1 MGAKEGCQ
9 MLFFKQKDADYG
21 FKNGYLRRL
30 IISYVFLIF
39 LPVFFVGNMLFNYFS
54 STIDEEVG
62 KSVNELLEQ
71 TSEIIDGIISDTRD
85 IYFQMSLNQ
94 IATELVQKPAEYFN
108 TYDGIQRSRDIID
121 VFNNLTETNKYID
134 SLYIYIDN
142 SRKVITSSNGI
153 IDYEQMP
160 FRDWIDVPIG
170 NGKQVEWIAVK
181 SKDIF
186 QNTVKY
192 YYSFRG
198 QFLRISI
205 PRDMILVNLNVD
217 AVNARISRLK
227 IRETG
232 YVVVT
237 DENGR
242 MLFHKDKKYILG
254 DLESIC
260 DKKEIFSRKKGYYID
275 KIDNRETMVVYTT
288 IEQLGWKEIALIP
301 MSEIT
306 GKIDV
311 IKRITFN
318 VTFFVGIIAILLSIF
333 ISGRIYKP
341 LRVLVKGMKKAE
353 TGDLTVR
360 INDRRKDEFGYLYR
374 IFNNMLVKINEL
386 VFDVYKL
393 KLLNKDAELKAL
405 QAQINPHFQYNT
417 LNSMYCMAKNKGLNQ
432 LSSMIYKLS
441 EYFRISFKP
450 QSEEIEI
457 REEINQI
464 RLYIDIMTIRY
475 VDKFETDIFID
486 EKLYEYKTIKYII
499 QPLVENAF
507 HHGMKK
513 RKEKFK
519 LTVHGVCNE
528 ERVRFEVS
536 DNGIGITA
544 EKMQSV
550 KRSLDTQSPEIENFA
565 LRNIS
570 SRIKLLYGEEFG
582 LQIESQQDKGTRVT
596 VTIPLRKI

>member
-1 MGAKEGCQ
+1 M
-9 MLFFKQKDADYG
+9 MFFKQKDADYG

-39 LPVFFVGNMLFNYFS
+39 LPVFFVGSMLFNYFRS
-54 STIDEEVG
+54 AIDEEVS

-71 TSEIIDGIISDTRD
+71 TSEIIDGIISDTRN

-108 TYDGIQRSRDIID
+108 TYDGIQRVRDIID
-121 VFNNLTETNKYID
+121 VFNNLTETNKYMD

-142 SRKVITSSNGI
+142 CKKVITSSNGI

-160 FRDWIDVPIG
+160 FRDWIDDPIDD
-170 NGKQVEWIAVK
+170 GKQVEWIAVK
-181 SKDIF
+181 NKDIF
-186 QNTVKY
+186 RNTVKY

-205 PRDMILVNLNVD
+205 PSDMIMVNLNVD

-242 MLFHKDKKYILG
+242 VLFHKDKKYILS
-254 DLESIC
+254 DIESIC
-260 DKKEIFSRKKGYYID
+260 DKKRFINQKKGYYID
-275 KIDNRETMVVYTT
+275 KIDNQETMVVYTT

-301 MSEIT
+301 LSEIT

-405 QAQINPHFQYNT
+405 QAQINPHFLHNT
-417 LNSMYCMAKNKGLNQ
+417 FNSMYCMAKNKGLNQ
-432 LSSMIYKLS
+432 LSSMIFKLS
-441 EYFRISFKP
+441 EYFRISFNP
-450 QSEEIEI
+450 ESEEIEI
-457 REEINQI
+457 SEEIKQVQ
-464 RLYIDIMTIRY
+464 LYIDIMSIRY
-475 VDKFETDIFID
+475 MDKFEVDILID
-486 EKLYEYKTIKYII
+486 ERLHGYKTLKYII
-499 QPLVENAF
+499 QPLAENAF

-513 RKEKFK
+513 RKEKFR
-519 LTVHGVCNE
+519 LSIHGMFDQDM
-528 ERVRFEVS
+528 VRFEVS
-536 DNGIGITA
+536 DNGIGINA
-544 EKMQSV
+544 EKLQSIR
-550 KRSLDTQSPEIENFA
+550 RSLETQSLDMENFA
-565 LRNIS
+565 LRNIN

-582 LQIESQQDKGTRVT
+582 LQIESEANKGTRVT
-596 VTIPLRKI
+596 VEIPLRTI